1 MKYIQARFILCTML
15 ATSSVFASA
24 QAADWNET
32 DSLANKKDQMVYFL
46 GSTKILTEGL
56 TPLVNSSKAL

>member
-32 DSLANKKDQMVYFL
+32 DSLANKKRPNGT
-46 GSTKILTEGL
+46 GSF
-56 TPLVNSSKAL
+56 S